1 LLACLCVSA
10 CVPEVRSCVVRAS
23 VRALCVCACVRVSW
37 IGEGAD
43 ARIMRGKEAKRGKE
57 KRDGKREIKRRM
69 MKRWG
74 IPID

>member
-1 LLACLCVSA
+1 
-10 CVPEVRSCVVRAS
+10 
-23 VRALCVCACVRVSW
+23 VSW